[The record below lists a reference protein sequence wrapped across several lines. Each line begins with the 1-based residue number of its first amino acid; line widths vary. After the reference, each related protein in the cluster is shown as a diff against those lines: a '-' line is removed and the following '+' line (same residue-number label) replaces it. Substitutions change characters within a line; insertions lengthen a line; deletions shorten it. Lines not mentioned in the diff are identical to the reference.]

1 MKSSKRLSGY
11 RFVAKNLA
19 LDFVNTVGNRL
30 ARRKHK
36 EHLRTKRDLSE
47 WVTRAG
53 LDDRGSDGTRLC
65 DAVSLRDALYR
76 SLIARL
82 RGTAP
87 RKQDIDLLNRFIRS
101 SRAGWGLQCE
111 GLEWRWKWASAAKVS
126 HPLARVI
133 DSAVDLLTSKNLR
146 LLRECSD
153 EQCGWLFLDRSQG
166 HRRKWCSM
174 QDCGNRAKARR
185 FFAKK
190 VLRSRRA
197 RKESKA

>member
-1 MKSSKRLSGY
+1 MKSRKRLSGY

-36 EHLRTKRDLSE
+36 EHLRTKSDLSE
-47 WVTRAG
+47 WIRRDG
-53 LDDRGSDGTRLC
+53 LDDGGRACTRL
-65 DAVSLRDALYR
+65 SDALALREALYQIF
-76 SLIARL
+76 IARL
-82 RGTAP
+82 RGRAP
-87 RKQDIDLLNRFIRS
+87 RKGDIDLLNTFIRS

-111 GLEWRWKWASAAKVS
+111 GREWRWKWASTAKVS
-126 HPLARVI
+126 YPLARVI
-133 DSAVDLLTSKNLR
+133 ESAVDLLTSKNLR
-146 LLRECSD
+146 LLRQCSD

-190 VLRSRRA
+190 GS
-197 RKESKA
+197 

>member
-1 MKSSKRLSGY
+1 MNSSKGLPGY

-30 ARRKHK
+30 ASKKHK
-36 EHLRTKRDLSE
+36 EHLRTKSDLSE
-47 WVTRAG
+47 WIRRAG
-53 LDDRGSDGTRLC
+53 LDDGGRDSTRLS
-65 DAVSLRDALYR
+65 DALALREALYR
-76 SLIARL
+76 ILRVQL

-87 RKQDIDLLNRFIRS
+87 RKQDIDLLNTFIRC
-101 SRAGWGLQCE
+101 SRAGWGLQYK
-111 GLEWRWKWASAAKVS
+111 GPQWRWRWANAGKVS
-126 HPLARVI
+126 YPLARI
-133 DSAVDLLTSKNLR
+133 IESAVDLLTSKNLP
-146 LLRECSD
+146 LLHQCSD

-190 VLRSRRA
+190 VLRSRRT
-197 RKESKA
+197 RRE